1 VVSLKYSF
9 RYLGVLS
16 VLAYVLTSNSY
27 SAPRKFRLMEIALD
41 GLGVDYSFDEIM
53 ACGRFAEIERR
64 LVPNL
69 GDFDN
74 QLYMAIKKDL
84 VLLREWGNL
93 PKFPARVYEAC
104 VGDCSLPLVYQSDE
118 YKAETEKSEIAER
131 TRTAL
136 EEIER
141 QIVLEEQA
149 LRILNEN
156 D

>member
-1 VVSLKYSF
+1 
-9 RYLGVLS
+9 
-16 VLAYVLTSNSY
+16 
-27 SAPRKFRLMEIALD
+27 MEIALD